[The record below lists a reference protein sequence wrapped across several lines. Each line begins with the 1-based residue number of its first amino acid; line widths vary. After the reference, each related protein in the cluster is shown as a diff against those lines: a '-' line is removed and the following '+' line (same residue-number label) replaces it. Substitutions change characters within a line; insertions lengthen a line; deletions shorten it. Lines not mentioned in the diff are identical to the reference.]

1 MTKYVLFVFYFRCLC
16 NGHADSCKDDGR
28 CPCGN
33 NTMEDCPNTEDCYK
47 NQASVIFVLFCF
59 FVFRLFY
66 FVLVFFLL
74 QFDGFFLICVFG
86 RAIFLRI
93 NGVNFSRNC
102 GAASVGV
109 LQVHLVFI
117 NGLIM

>member
-1 MTKYVLFVFYFRCLC
+1 MFCLFFTSDVCVTDMRILVRMTGDVLVATTQWKTVQTQRIVTKIRQVLFLFY
-16 NGHADSCKDDGR
+16 
-28 CPCGN
+28 
-33 NTMEDCPNTEDCYK
+33 
-47 NQASVIFVLFCF
+47 

-74 QFDGFFLICVFG
+74 QFDGFFFICVFG

-93 NGVNFSRNC
+93 NGVNFLRNC

>member
-1 MTKYVLFVFYFRCLC
+1 MSLWQQHNGRLSKHRGLLQKSGKCYFC
-16 NGHADSCKDDGR
+16 
-28 CPCGN
+28 
-33 NTMEDCPNTEDCYK
+33 
-47 NQASVIFVLFCF
+47 FVLFCF

-74 QFDGFFLICVFG
+74 QFDGFFFICVFG

>member
-16 NGHADSCKDDGR
+16 NGHADSCKYDGR

-47 NQASVIFVLFCF
+47 NQASVISVLFCF

-74 QFDGFFLICVFG
+74 QFDGFFLFVYLAG
-86 RAIFLRI
+86 L
-93 NGVNFSRNC
+93 FS
-102 GAASVGV
+102 
-109 LQVHLVFI
+109 LE
-117 NGLIM
+117 

>member
-1 MTKYVLFVFYFRCLC
+1 MFCLFFTSDVCVTDMRILVRMTGDVLVATTQWKTVQTQRIVTKIRQVLF
-16 NGHADSCKDDGR
+16 
-28 CPCGN
+28 
-33 NTMEDCPNTEDCYK
+33 
-47 NQASVIFVLFCF
+47 LFCF

-74 QFDGFFLICVFG
+74 QFDGFFFICVFG

>member
-1 MTKYVLFVFYFRCLC
+1 
-16 NGHADSCKDDGR
+16 
-28 CPCGN
+28 
-33 NTMEDCPNTEDCYK
+33 MEDCPNTEDCYK

-59 FVFRLFY
+59 SVVLFC
-66 FVLVFFLL
+66 FSFFLL

>member
-1 MTKYVLFVFYFRCLC
+1 MFCLFFTSDVCVTDMRILVRMTGDVLVATTQWKTVQTQRIVTKIRQVLF
-16 NGHADSCKDDGR
+16 
-28 CPCGN
+28 
-33 NTMEDCPNTEDCYK
+33 
-47 NQASVIFVLFCF
+47 LFCF
-59 FVFRLFY
+59 FVFRFY

-74 QFDGFFLICVFG
+74 QFDGFFFICVFG

-109 LQVHLVFI
+109 LQVPLVFI

>member
-1 MTKYVLFVFYFRCLC
+1 MRILVRMTGDVLVATTQWKTVQTQRIVTKIRQVLFLFY
-16 NGHADSCKDDGR
+16 
-28 CPCGN
+28 
-33 NTMEDCPNTEDCYK
+33 
-47 NQASVIFVLFCF
+47 

-74 QFDGFFLICVFG
+74 QFDGFFFICVFG

-93 NGVNFSRNC
+93 NGVNFLRNC

>member
-1 MTKYVLFVFYFRCLC
+1 M
-16 NGHADSCKDDGR
+16 
-28 CPCGN
+28 
-33 NTMEDCPNTEDCYK
+33 
-47 NQASVIFVLFCF
+47 
-59 FVFRLFY
+59 
-66 FVLVFFLL
+66 
-74 QFDGFFLICVFG
+74 GFFLICVFG

>member
-1 MTKYVLFVFYFRCLC
+1 MFCLFFTSDVCVTDMRILVRMTGDVLVATTQWKTVQTQRIVTKIRQVLF
-16 NGHADSCKDDGR
+16 
-28 CPCGN
+28 
-33 NTMEDCPNTEDCYK
+33 
-47 NQASVIFVLFCF
+47 LFCF
-59 FVFRLFY
+59 FVFRFY

-74 QFDGFFLICVFG
+74 QFDGFFFICVFG

>member
-1 MTKYVLFVFYFRCLC
+1 MRILVRMTGDVLVATTQWKTVQTQRIVTKIRQVLF
-16 NGHADSCKDDGR
+16 
-28 CPCGN
+28 
-33 NTMEDCPNTEDCYK
+33 
-47 NQASVIFVLFCF
+47 LFCF

-74 QFDGFFLICVFG
+74 QFDGFFFICVFG

>member
-1 MTKYVLFVFYFRCLC
+1 MRILVRITGDVLVATTQWKTVQTQRIVTKIRQVLF
-16 NGHADSCKDDGR
+16 
-28 CPCGN
+28 
-33 NTMEDCPNTEDCYK
+33 
-47 NQASVIFVLFCF
+47 LFCFFF

-74 QFDGFFLICVFG
+74 QFDGFFFICVFG

>member
-1 MTKYVLFVFYFRCLC
+1 MFCLFFTSDVCVTDMRILVRMTGDVLVATTQWKTVQTQRIVTKIRQVLF
-16 NGHADSCKDDGR
+16 
-28 CPCGN
+28 
-33 NTMEDCPNTEDCYK
+33 
-47 NQASVIFVLFCF
+47 LFCF

-74 QFDGFFLICVFG
+74 QFDGFFFICVFG
-86 RAIFLRI
+86 RANFLRI

>member
-1 MTKYVLFVFYFRCLC
+1 
-16 NGHADSCKDDGR
+16 
-28 CPCGN
+28 
-33 NTMEDCPNTEDCYK
+33 MEDCPNTEDCYK
-47 NQASVIFVLFCF
+47 NQASVIFVLFFCF
-59 FVFRLFY
+59 SVVLFC
-66 FVLVFFLL
+66 FSFFLL

-93 NGVNFSRNC
+93 NGVNFLRNC

>member
-1 MTKYVLFVFYFRCLC
+1 MFCLFFTSDVCVTDMRILVRMTGDVLVATTQWKTVQTQRIVTKIRQVLF
-16 NGHADSCKDDGR
+16 
-28 CPCGN
+28 
-33 NTMEDCPNTEDCYK
+33 
-47 NQASVIFVLFCF
+47 LFCF

>member
-1 MTKYVLFVFYFRCLC
+1 MRILVRMTGDVLVATTQWKTVQTQRIVTKIRQVLFLFC
-16 NGHADSCKDDGR
+16 
-28 CPCGN
+28 
-33 NTMEDCPNTEDCYK
+33 
-47 NQASVIFVLFCF
+47 FVLFFC
-59 FVFRLFY
+59 FRLFY

-74 QFDGFFLICVFG
+74 QFDGFFFICVFG

>member
-1 MTKYVLFVFYFRCLC
+1 M
-16 NGHADSCKDDGR
+16 
-28 CPCGN
+28 
-33 NTMEDCPNTEDCYK
+33 
-47 NQASVIFVLFCF
+47 
-59 FVFRLFY
+59 
-66 FVLVFFLL
+66 
-74 QFDGFFLICVFG
+74 GFFCICVFG

-109 LQVHLVFI
+109 LQVPLVFI

>member
-1 MTKYVLFVFYFRCLC
+1 
-16 NGHADSCKDDGR
+16 
-28 CPCGN
+28 
-33 NTMEDCPNTEDCYK
+33 MEDCPNTEDCYK
-47 NQASVIFVLFCF
+47 NQASVIFVLFFCF
-59 FVFRLFY
+59 SVVLFC
-66 FVLVFFLL
+66 FSFFLL

>member
-1 MTKYVLFVFYFRCLC
+1 MFCLFFTSDVCVTDMRILVRMTGDVLVATTQWKTVQTQRIVTKIRQVLF
-16 NGHADSCKDDGR
+16 
-28 CPCGN
+28 
-33 NTMEDCPNTEDCYK
+33 
-47 NQASVIFVLFCF
+47 LFCF

-74 QFDGFFLICVFG
+74 QFDGFFFICVFG

-102 GAASVGV
+102 GAASVGL

>member
-1 MTKYVLFVFYFRCLC
+1 
-16 NGHADSCKDDGR
+16 
-28 CPCGN
+28 
-33 NTMEDCPNTEDCYK
+33 MEDCPNTEDCYK

-59 FVFRLFY
+59 FCFSVVLFC
-66 FVLVFFLL
+66 FSFFPFTVSWVFF
-74 QFDGFFLICVFG
+74 ICVFG

-93 NGVNFSRNC
+93 TGGVNFSRNC

>member
-1 MTKYVLFVFYFRCLC
+1 MFCLFFTSDVCVTDMRILVRMTGDVLVATTQWKTVQTQRIVTKIRQVLF
-16 NGHADSCKDDGR
+16 
-28 CPCGN
+28 
-33 NTMEDCPNTEDCYK
+33 
-47 NQASVIFVLFCF
+47 LFCF

-74 QFDGFFLICVFG
+74 QFDGFFFICVFG

-93 NGVNFSRNC
+93 NGVNFLRNC

>member
-1 MTKYVLFVFYFRCLC
+1 MFCLFFTSDVCVTDMRILVRMTGDVLVATTQWKTVQTQRIVTKIRQVLF
-16 NGHADSCKDDGR
+16 
-28 CPCGN
+28 
-33 NTMEDCPNTEDCYK
+33 
-47 NQASVIFVLFCF
+47 LFC

-74 QFDGFFLICVFG
+74 QFDGFFFICVFG

-93 NGVNFSRNC
+93 NGINFLRNC

>member
-1 MTKYVLFVFYFRCLC
+1 M
-16 NGHADSCKDDGR
+16 
-28 CPCGN
+28 
-33 NTMEDCPNTEDCYK
+33 
-47 NQASVIFVLFCF
+47 
-59 FVFRLFY
+59 
-66 FVLVFFLL
+66 
-74 QFDGFFLICVFG
+74 GFFFICAFG